1 MNVNMKY
8 FIVTLSAIFISLG
21 IGILIGFNLN
31 TNGTFDEQQTQI
43 IDDLENKFNLIK
55 EENTKREN
63 EILNITKENENL
75 NKYIENSFS
84 YVVDNKLEGKN
95 IGIIKTTEDYFYP
108 NIEEIINKANG
119 NVAFN
124 IAIKD
129 KLINEFEIDELNKE
143 FKLNLKDKNELISY
157 ICQITYLDKNIDL
170 LNQMSKKGII
180 EIKTLNLEYNNL
192 DTVILEGG
200 SLENNENKLN
210 IVDKNIIK
218 YFKDNNVNLLGT
230 ERRDVQNSY
239 ITFYKES
246 KISTI
251 DNLNEVMGRVSLIM
265 VIEGKTGHFGVKDTA
280 DEFTPLEIK

>member
-31 TNGTFDEQQTQI
+31 SNGAFDEQQTQI
-43 IDDLENKFNLIK
+43 IYDLENKFNIIK
-55 EENTKREN
+55 QQNSNTENK
-63 EILNITKENENL
+63 LLHITKENENL
-75 NKYIENSFS
+75 NKYIENTLS
-84 YVVDNKLEGKN
+84 YVVDKKLEGKN
-95 IGIIKTTEDYFYP
+95 IGILKTTEDYFYP
-108 NIEEIINKANG
+108 NVEEVINKANG

-124 IAIKD
+124 IVIKD
-129 KLINEFEIDELNKE
+129 KLLNEFEIAQFNEE
-143 FKLNLKDKNELISY
+143 FSLNLKDKNELINY
-157 ICQITYLDKNIDL
+157 ICQITYVDKNIDL
-170 LNQMSKKGII
+170 LNKMGEKGII

-200 SLENNENKLN
+200 SLEKNENKLN

-218 YFKDNNVNLLGT
+218 YFKDNNVSLLGT
-230 ERRDVQNSY
+230 ERRDAQNSY
-239 ITFYKES
+239 IPFYKES

-251 DNLNEVMGRVSLIM
+251 DNLDEVMGKISLIM
-265 VIEGKTGHFGVKDTA
+265 VIGGKTGHFGVKDTA

>member
-31 TNGTFDEQQTQI
+31 TNGAFDEQQTQI
-43 IDDLENKFNLIK
+43 IDDLENKFNLMK
-55 EENTKREN
+55 EENTKKEN
-63 EILNITKENENL
+63 DILNITKENENL

-108 NIEEIINKANG
+108 NVEEVINKANG
-119 NVAFN
+119 HMAFN
-124 IAIKD
+124 IVIKD
-129 KLINEFEIDELNKE
+129 KLINEFEIAELNKV
-143 FKLNLKDKNELISY
+143 FNLNLKDKNEFINY
-157 ICQITYLDKNIDL
+157 ICQITYVDKNTDL
-170 LNQMSKKGII
+170 LNQMNEKGII

-192 DTVILEGG
+192 DAVILEGG
-200 SLENNENKLN
+200 SLKNNENKLN

-218 YFKDNNVNLLGT
+218 YFKDNNINLLGT

-239 ITFYKES
+239 IPFYKES

-251 DNLNEVMGRVSLIM
+251 DNLNEVMGKISLIM
-265 VIEGKTGHFGVKDTA
+265 VIEGKTGHFGVKETA

>member
-1 MNVNMKY
+1 MKY

-31 TNGTFDEQQTQI
+31 SNGAFDEQQTQI
-43 IDDLENKFNLIK
+43 IYDLENKFNIIK
-55 EENTKREN
+55 QQNSNTENK
-63 EILNITKENENL
+63 LLHITKENENL
-75 NKYIENSFS
+75 NKYIENTLS
-84 YVVDNKLEGKN
+84 YVVDKKLEGKN
-95 IGIIKTTEDYFYP
+95 IGILKTTEDYFYP
-108 NIEEIINKANG
+108 NVEEVINKANG

-124 IAIKD
+124 IVIKD
-129 KLINEFEIDELNKE
+129 KLLNEFEIAQFNEE
-143 FKLNLKDKNELISY
+143 FSLNLKDKNELINY
-157 ICQITYLDKNIDL
+157 ICQITYVDKNIDL
-170 LNQMSKKGII
+170 LNKMGEKGII

-239 ITFYKES
+239 VPFYKES

-251 DNLNEVMGRVSLIM
+251 DNLDEVMGKISLVM
-265 VIEGKTGHFGVKDTA
+265 VIGGKTGHFGVKDTA
-280 DEFTPLEIK
+280 NEFTPLEIK

>member
-31 TNGTFDEQQTQI
+31 SNGAFDEQQTQI

-55 EENTKREN
+55 EENSKMEN
-63 EILNITKENENL
+63 KILNTTKENENL
-75 NKYIENSFS
+75 NKYIENTFS
-84 YVVDNKLEGKN
+84 YVIDNKLEGKN
-95 IGIIKTTEDYFYP
+95 IGIVKTTEDYFYP
-108 NIEEIINKANG
+108 NVEEIINKANG
-119 NVAFN
+119 SVAFN
-124 IAIKD
+124 IVIKD
-129 KLINEFEIDELNKE
+129 KLVNEFEIGELNKE
-143 FKLNLKDKNELISY
+143 FNLNLKDKNELINY
-157 ICQITYLDKNIDL
+157 ICQITYVDKNIDL
-170 LNQMSKKGII
+170 LNQMSQKGII
-180 EIKTLNLEYNNL
+180 EIKALNLEYNNL

-210 IVDKNIIK
+210 MVDKNIIK

-230 ERRDVQNSY
+230 ERRDAQNSY
-239 ITFYKES
+239 IPFYKES

-251 DNLNEVMGRVSLIM
+251 DNLDEVMGKISLIM

>member
-31 TNGTFDEQQTQI
+31 SNGAFDEQQTQI
-43 IDDLENKFNLIK
+43 IDDLENKFNVIK
-55 EENTKREN
+55 QQNSKMDN
-63 EILNITKENENL
+63 KILNITKENENL
-75 NKYIENSFS
+75 NKYIENTLS
-84 YVVDNKLEGKN
+84 YVVNNKLEGKN

-108 NIEEIINKANG
+108 NVEEVINKANG
-119 NVAFN
+119 KVAFN
-124 IAIKD
+124 IVIKD
-129 KLINEFEIDELNKE
+129 KLVNEFEINELNKE
-143 FKLNLKDKNELISY
+143 FNVNLKDKNEFMNY
-157 ICQITYLDKNIDL
+157 ICQITYVDKNVDL
-170 LNQMSKKGII
+170 LNQMSQKGII

-192 DTVILEGG
+192 NTVILEGG

-218 YFKDNNVNLLGT
+218 YFKDNNVNLLGS
-230 ERRDVQNSY
+230 ERRDTKNSY
-239 ITFYKES
+239 IPFYKES

-251 DNLNEVMGRVSLIM
+251 DNLDEVMGKISLIM

>member
-31 TNGTFDEQQTQI
+31 SNGEFDEQQTQI
-43 IDDLENKFNLIK
+43 IDDLEKKFNLIK
-55 EENTKREN
+55 EENNKREDK
-63 EILNITKENENL
+63 ILHMTKENENL

-84 YVVDNKLEGKN
+84 YIVDNKLKEKN

-108 NIEEIINKANG
+108 NVEEVINKANG

-124 IAIKD
+124 IVIKD
-129 KLINEFEIDELNKE
+129 KLVNEFEIDGLNKE
-143 FKLNLKDKNELISY
+143 FNLNLKDKNELINY
-157 ICQITYLDKNIDL
+157 ICQITYLDKNIEL
-170 LNQMSKKGII
+170 LNKMSQKGII

-210 IVDKNIIK
+210 IVDKNVIK
-218 YFKDNNVNLLGT
+218 YFKDKNVNLLGT

-239 ITFYKES
+239 IPFYKES

-251 DNLNEVMGRVSLIM
+251 DNLDEVMGKISLIM
-265 VIEGKTGHFGVKDTA
+265 VIEGKTGHFGVKNTA

>member
-31 TNGTFDEQQTQI
+31 SNGAFDEQQTQI
-43 IDDLENKFNLIK
+43 IYDLENKFNIIK
-55 EENTKREN
+55 QQNSNTENK
-63 EILNITKENENL
+63 LLHITKENENL
-75 NKYIENSFS
+75 NKYIENTLS
-84 YVVDNKLEGKN
+84 YVVDKKLEGKN
-95 IGIIKTTEDYFYP
+95 IGILKTTEDYFYP
-108 NIEEIINKANG
+108 NVEEVINKANG

-124 IAIKD
+124 IVIKD
-129 KLINEFEIDELNKE
+129 KLLNEFEIAQFNEE
-143 FKLNLKDKNELISY
+143 FSLNLKDKNELINY
-157 ICQITYLDKNIDL
+157 ICQITYVDKNIDL
-170 LNQMSKKGII
+170 LNKMGEKGII

-239 ITFYKES
+239 VPFYKES

-251 DNLNEVMGRVSLIM
+251 DNLDEVMGKISLVM
-265 VIEGKTGHFGVKDTA
+265 VIGGKTGHFGVKDTA
-280 DEFTPLEIK
+280 NEFTPLEIK